1 MESSFINSAL
11 LKSNS
16 PGLNLE
22 LLDRVD
28 VDCVS
33 GVEGE
38 RPGGFI
44 AGHELV
50 QGEQFCERN
59 LVLDEGEPEPD
70 AVPGPLAKSQKCHYV
85 PVGFSLLHT

>member
-28 VDCVS
+28 VDRVS

-44 AGHELV
+44 AGHKLV
-50 QGEQFCERN
+50 EREEPREGD

-70 AVPGPLAKSQKCHYV
+70 AVPGPLAESQERHRV
-85 PVGFSLLHT
+85 PACFGLLCE